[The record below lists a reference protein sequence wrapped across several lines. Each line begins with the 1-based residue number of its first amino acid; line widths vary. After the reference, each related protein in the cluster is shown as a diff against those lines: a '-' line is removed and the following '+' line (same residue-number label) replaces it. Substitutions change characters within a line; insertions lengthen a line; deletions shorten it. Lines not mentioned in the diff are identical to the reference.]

1 VSPAA
6 PTSPEAR
13 AVRAIPSPKEAVVLQ
28 RELAAR
34 VLPRRTFGE
43 PRLVAGTDVSVRG
56 GRVRA
61 AIVVLSLPDLEVVE
75 VATAV
80 RPTEFPYVPGLL
92 AFREVPVLLD
102 AWERLEA
109 EPDVLVVDGHGL
121 AHPRRFGIACTLG
134 VLLDRPAIGCGKS
147 RLCGTHREPALRRG
161 SRCRLV
167 DRGEV
172 IGKVLRTRDGVKPVF
187 ASIGHR
193 VDLETATRLL
203 LRWAPRYRLPEPIRA
218 ADGAAGRIPVGS

>member
-1 VSPAA
+1 MSPAV
-6 PTSPEAR
+6 PRTPEAR
-13 AVRAIPSPKEAVVLQ
+13 AVRAIPRPKEAVALQ
-28 RELAAR
+28 RELADR
-34 VLPRRTFGE
+34 VLTRRTFDE
-43 PRLVAGTDVSVRG
+43 PQLVAGTDVSVRA

-61 AIVVLSLPDLEVVE
+61 AIAVLSLPELEVRE

-80 RPTEFPYVPGLL
+80 RPAEFPYVPGLL

-102 AWERLEA
+102 AWKRLRA
-109 EPDVLVVDGHGL
+109 DPDVLVVDGHGL
-121 AHPRRFGIACTLG
+121 AHPRRFGIACMLG

-147 RLCGTHREPALRRG
+147 RLCGQHREPAERRG
-161 SRCRLV
+161 SRRRLV

-172 IGKVLRTRDGVKPVF
+172 IGNVLRTRDGVKPLY

-218 ADGAAGRIPVGS
+218 ADGAAGRIPVD